1 MVGHD
6 IMKCKQNKEIIQKA
20 LHEIYHAH
28 PYLTPILAACA
39 QHDYRAYLV
48 GGAVRDIILQ
58 QPILDIDIEVHG
70 CTFEQLSDLLQP
82 YGYVDLC
89 GKSFG
94 VIKVHGLA
102 VDWTLPRKDSAGRK
116 PLVAY
121 DPQMSIEQAL
131 MRRDLTMNA
140 MAIDLHDT
148 TLIDPFNGLDDINQN
163 ILRTPD
169 ANFFV
174 QDPLRFFRVMQ
185 FIARFNMQPDDGLNA
200 VCKQMVIKDLS
211 RERIEQEFKKMLM
224 LSAAP
229 SLGIRWL
236 RTIGRL
242 QEIMPELAATIG
254 VEQDIKW
261 HPEGDVFE
269 HSMQAVDAA
278 AQLPIANAD
287 DRLIILYAAL
297 CHDIGKVTTTFADER
312 GIHSYGHAEV
322 GAKLVRTLL
331 ARITTHKELIDRV
344 SKLILHHMQPVQ
356 LVAQDSS
363 AAAYKRLAHKL
374 WPTLDVNML
383 ALLCQADAR
392 GRNPIGNK
400 PLEGQ
405 MPTVITFLER
415 AEAAGVRYAPEQPL
429 LTGKDFLDHFA
440 PGPVVSDAV
449 NIAYN
454 LQLEG
459 IRDPQELKEKAIEQV
474 QEQIKRSPA

>member
-1 MVGHD
+1 MVNYD
-6 IMKCKQNKEIIQKA
+6 IMKCKQNIEIIQNA
-20 LHEIYHAH
+20 LHEIFQTH
-28 PYLTPILAACA
+28 PYLTPILATFK
-39 QHDYRAYLV
+39 QFGYRAYLV
-48 GGAVRDIILQ
+48 GGAVRDIILHK
-58 QPILDIDIEVHG
+58 PMLDIDIEVHG
-70 CTFEQLSDLLQP
+70 CTFEQLCDILQP

-89 GKSFG
+89 GQSFG
-94 VIKVHGLA
+94 VIKVHGLD

-121 DPQMSIEQAL
+121 DPHMPIEQAL
-131 MRRDLTMNA
+131 LRRDLTMNA
-140 MAIDLHDT
+140 MAIDLHDG
-148 TLIDPFNGLDDINQN
+148 TLIDPFNGLQDINQKV
-163 ILRTPD
+163 LRTPD
-169 ANFFV
+169 AHFFV

-185 FIARFNMQPDDGLNA
+185 FIARFDMQPDEVLND

-211 RERIEQEFKKMLM
+211 RERIEQEFKKMLL

-229 SLGIRWL
+229 SQGLRWL
-236 RTIGRL
+236 RSIERL

-254 VEQDIKW
+254 IEQDPKW

-278 AQLPIANAD
+278 AQLPITD
-287 DRLIILYAAL
+287 EQLRLVILYAAL

-374 WPTLDVNML
+374 WPTLDVNTL
-383 ALLCQADAR
+383 AFLCLADAR

-400 PLEGQ
+400 PLKGP
-405 MPTVITFLER
+405 MPTVTTFLER
-415 AEAAGVRYAPEQPL
+415 AEQAGVRYAPEPPL
-429 LTGKDFLDHFA
+429 LTGKDFLDSFE
-440 PGPVVSDAV
+440 PGPILSDVV
-449 NIAYN
+449 NIAYA

-459 IRDPQELKEKAIEQV
+459 IHDRQELKEKAIQQV
-474 QEQIKRSPA
+474 QKRVTE